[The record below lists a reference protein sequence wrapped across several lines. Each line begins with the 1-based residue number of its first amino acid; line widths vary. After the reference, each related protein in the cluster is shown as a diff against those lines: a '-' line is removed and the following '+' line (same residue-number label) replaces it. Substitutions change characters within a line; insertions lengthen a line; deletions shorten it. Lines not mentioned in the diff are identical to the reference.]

1 MGKLAAAGLIA
12 LSAAAG
18 CAHPRQ
24 AATGPP
30 AAAAGQDA
38 ASVPAAPRLRPLTP
52 QTLPAFRQEFDQAKD
67 ELRYIAIFSPT

>member
-1 MGKLAAAGLIA
+1 MRGLAAAALIA
-12 LSAAAG
+12 VSAAAG

-24 AATGPP
+24 IAPDPP
-30 AAAAGQDA
+30 ETAAAQDTAGI
-38 ASVPAAPRLRPLTP
+38 PAAPRLRPLTP